1 VFVVDDDPDFRRST
15 ERLLRVEGYKVRGF
29 ESAEAFLETR
39 HEETPA
45 CLVLDVRMPGLSGLE
60 LQQRLSGVQSAPSA
74 IVFMTGH
81 GDIRMSVSAMKGG
94 AVEFLTKPFTD
105 VDLFAAIDEA
115 LARDLR
121 ARAAYAEHEAMLRR
135 YESLTRREREV
146 LLHVVAGKLNKQI
159 AAELG
164 ISEITV
170 KTHRS
175 KVVTKMGAASLPELV
190 RMTDSIRRIQP

>member
-29 ESAEAFLETR
+29 DSAEAFLQAR
-39 HEETPA
+39 HDDAPS

-60 LQQRLSGVQSAPSA
+60 LQQRLLDVPSAPSS

-121 ARAAYAEHEAMLRR
+121 TRAAFAEHEATLRR

-190 RMTDSIRRIQP
+190 RMTDSIRRMQP